1 MEEKRLYLVF
11 IADTASDAY
20 DIENGILSPLP

>member
-11 IADTASDAY
+11 FVDTLDDRY
-20 DIENGILSPLP
+20 DIENGIILPLP